1 MNHFYNHQNPDSNM
15 KVAGLFAGIGGLELG
30 FSRAGFRS
38 TLLCE
43 IEPTAQHVLRA
54 NFPDVEIVGDVRD
67 VQDLRGADV
76 LCAGFPCQNLSSSGN
91 KVGITGDQS
100 SLVDEIFRLLE
111 NNDPRWVIIENVRFM
126 LHLNKGEAMA
136 RIVKNFER
144 MGYNWAY
151 RVIDSQAFGVPQRR
165 HRVYFVASKTD
176 DPRNVILSNDA
187 AKSADAISQAT
198 ISDHI
203 GFYWT
208 EGAYAVGLNK
218 DAIPPLKAGSTIG
231 IPSPPAIYFPDGV
244 VGTPEIRDAE
254 RLQGF
259 EADWT
264 KAAEE
269 VARPSA
275 RWRLLGNSVTVPVSE
290 WIANKILK
298 PQSYNATNDRPLVGK
313 WPNAAWSMGGRSYE
327 SNCSDWPIDLPT
339 VKIGEFLNY
348 PVKPLSARATNGFL
362 SRARKGNLNFPSGFL
377 NMLEQH
383 SRIFI

>member
-1 MNHFYNHQNPDSNM
+1 MNDITKFHTAASKM

-30 FSRAGFRS
+30 FSRAGFGS
-38 TLLCE
+38 ALLCE
-43 IEPTAQHVLRA
+43 IEPIAQHVLRA
-54 NFPDVEIVGDVRD
+54 NFPGVEVVSDVRN
-67 VQDLRGADV
+67 VQDLRGADI
-76 LCAGFPCQNLSSSGN
+76 LCAGFPCQDLSSSGN
-91 KVGITGDQS
+91 KAGITGDQS
-100 SLVDEIFRLLE
+100 SLVDEVFRLLE
-111 NNDPRWVIIENVRFM
+111 NNHPRWVIIENVRFM

-165 HRVYFVASKTD
+165 HRVYFVASKTE
-176 DPRNVILSNDA
+176 DPRSVILSQNAIKKD
-187 AKSADAISQAT
+187 SAESEAT

-218 DAIPPLKAGSTIG
+218 NAIPPLKAGSTIG
-231 IPSPPAIYFPDGV
+231 IPSPPAIYFPSGV

-259 EADWT
+259 DADWT

-275 RWRLLGNSVTVPVSE
+275 RWKLLGNSVTVPVSE

-298 PQSYNATNDRPLVGK
+298 PQVYDATGDRPLVGK
-313 WPNAAWSMGGRSYE
+313 WPNAAWSMGGSRYQSD
-327 SNCSDWPIDLPT
+327 CSDWPISLPI
-339 VKIGEFLNY
+339 VKIGDFLNY

-362 SRARKGNLNFPSGFL
+362 SRARKGNLNFPAGFL

-383 SRIFI
+383 SRTFI

>member
-1 MNHFYNHQNPDSNM
+1 M
-15 KVAGLFAGIGGLELG
+15 
-30 FSRAGFRS
+30 
-38 TLLCE
+38 
-43 IEPTAQHVLRA
+43 
-54 NFPDVEIVGDVRD
+54 
-67 VQDLRGADV
+67 
-76 LCAGFPCQNLSSSGN
+76 
-91 KVGITGDQS
+91 
-100 SLVDEIFRLLE
+100 DEIFRLLE